1 MVTEKY
7 LFFYLKTGGGHLAP
21 ARAVAER
28 IKSKQKGKTEIILS
42 DGLKDAKP
50 YVRKIIEDGYKT
62 SVNKALWTYEFLYA
76 LHKLTSVSRL
86 TSAIVAFFLKPGI
99 ERQILSEKPQ
109 KIVVF
114 HFFIV
119 KPVYEIIEKH
129 KLNIPVLTVVTDPFT
144 AHPIWFLRKDQK
156 FILFS
161 ELLKEKC
168 MKIGIEKENMKVF
181 PFILDKKFSR
191 KLSYSKVQEMRKKLG
206 FRPDSR
212 IILIMGGGDGMPK
225 GKKILKNII
234 TSNLNAEIAVVCG
247 SNTEMLE
254 HIEIT
259 AKKHSAKNL
268 KVYGYVDFVHSL
280 ISISDL
286 VITKCGASTFM
297 EILLMGKIPVINN
310 YIWEQEKGNME
321 FVCESNMGIL
331 EKDTRRIPDVLNKLL
346 NDNEMYN
353 TISENIKKASFR
365 NGVGPVSDYI
375 LELNS

>member
-1 MVTEKY
+1 M
-7 LFFYLKTGGGHLAP
+7 
-21 ARAVAER
+21 R
-28 IKSKQKGKTEIILS
+28 Q
-42 DGLKDAKP
+42 GLK
-50 YVRKIIEDGYKT
+50 EFKT
-62 SVNKALWTYEFLYA
+62 NGSFFPSSKFL
-76 LHKLTSVSRL
+76 
-86 TSAIVAFFLKPGI
+86 
-99 ERQILSEKPQ
+99 
-109 KIVVF
+109 
-114 HFFIV
+114 
-119 KPVYEIIEKH
+119 
-129 KLNIPVLTVVTDPFT
+129 
-144 AHPIWFLRKDQK
+144 
-156 FILFS
+156 
-161 ELLKEKC
+161 
-168 MKIGIEKENMKVF
+168 
-181 PFILDKKFSR
+181 
-191 KLSYSKVQEMRKKLG
+191 
-206 FRPDSR
+206 
-212 IILIMGGGDGMPK
+212 

-247 SNTEMLE
+247 SNTDMLE